1 MKRDENEITSEE
13 AARTRSK
20 AGPSSAT
27 PNERGANRNDGH
39 GAETDRRALPK
50 ISKRKAGR
58 GDSYGGG
65 LH

>member
-1 MKRDENEITSEE
+1 MKRDKSETTGDD

-20 AGPSSAT
+20 AGPPSAT
-27 PNERGANRNDGH
+27 PNERGANRARQDS
-39 GAETDRRALPK
+39 ETDSPSLPK
-50 ISKRKAGR
+50 ISKRKVGR

>member
-1 MKRDENEITSEE
+1 MSSDKKKPTNDD

-20 AGPSSAT
+20 AGPPSAT
-27 PNERGANRNDGH
+27 PNEQGSGRDGRDS
-39 GAETDRRALPK
+39 EVESPSLPK